1 MRLLSLHINGF
12 GKFKNK
18 DLVFGDNMNIVYGY
32 NEAGKSTIFMFIK
45 AMLYGLERAKGRASK
60 SDTWTK
66 FKPGETAISMAEGF
80 ASHTAKEHIVSKETL
95 QKRLQPPLPLSMKP
109 TANRLKVQPNF

>member
-1 MRLLSLHINGF
+1 MRLLSLYINGF

-18 DLVFGDNMNIVYGY
+18 ELKFSEKMNIVYGY

-45 AMLYGLERAKGRASK
+45 AMFYGLERAKGRASK

-66 FKPGETAISMAEGF
+66 FKPWGNGDIYGGSLRFSYRDKDYRIERDF
-80 ASHTAKEHIVSKETL
+80 KKCRYTL
-95 QKRLQPPLPLSMKP
+95 CHC
-109 TANRLKVQPNF
+109 